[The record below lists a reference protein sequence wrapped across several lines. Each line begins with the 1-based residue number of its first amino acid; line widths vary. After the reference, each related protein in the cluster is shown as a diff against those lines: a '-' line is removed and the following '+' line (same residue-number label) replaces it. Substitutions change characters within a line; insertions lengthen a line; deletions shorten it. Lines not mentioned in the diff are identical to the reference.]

1 MLGVTHWGRQI
12 RFLLGLPANRRYTVE
27 EVQRYL
33 RGEIGDAEAAEVR
46 EAVERLPA
54 LLGDPRIRRR
64 YEGFQR
70 YVEVLPRI
78 LFLYHRGM
86 APEAISGSLSF
97 LATEVG
103 VETVIW
109 ITSQVVAD
117 ALNRAV

>member
-12 RFLLGLPANRRYTVE
+12 RFLLGLSPSRRYTVE

-33 RGEIGDAEAAEVR
+33 RGETGDSEDPALRQAI
-46 EAVERLPA
+46 ERLPA
-54 LLGDPRIRRR
+54 LLGDPRVRRR

-86 APEAISGSLSF
+86 TPGAISSSLSF

-109 ITSQVVAD
+109 ITSEVVAD
-117 ALNRAV
+117 TLNRAA